1 VYDETIIRGRV
12 ASIEPPNWDPLEA
25 FLPVVLCEGFMWMH
39 ATALDDGTELQ
50 AYKHSLTRH
59 YLLLD
64 DDADTWENLDRGRYR
79 RMRHSD
85 AIEQVFTPWWLL
97 HHANADER
105 AALEQTLAA
114 AWDRGNGDRAAGAHI
129 LPSSPAC
136 AFRRLP

>member
-1 VYDETIIRGRV
+1 MYDETIIRGRIK
-12 ASIEPPNWDPLEA
+12 SIDSPNWDPLEK
-25 FLPVVLCEGFMWMH
+25 FLPLVLCSGFMWMH
-39 ATALDDGTELQ
+39 ATALEDGRELQ

-64 DDADTWENLDRGRYR
+64 DDGDAYEDLDRGRYR

-85 AIEQVFTPWWLL
+85 AIEQVLTPSWLL
-97 HHANADER
+97 HHADEEESD
-105 AALEQTLAA
+105 ALKQALSD
-114 AWDRGNGDRAAGAHI
+114 AWDRCNGDEAAGGHI